1 MGLTQIAR
9 TLRLSKTTTHG
20 ILSTLVKKG
29 YLTKDP
35 ETKTFSIGP
44 SFIVARNQALE
55 SNFKGSPDRGTE
67 RARLKNTVVY
77 PQEHGTPE
85 LRDFVDSSA

>member
-1 MGLTQIAR
+1 MGLTHIAR

-55 SNFKGSPDRGTE
+55 SIFRDGPDHETE
-67 RARLKNTVVY
+67 TAILKIDVVHLLD
-77 PQEHGTPE
+77 HGIPALTG
-85 LRDFVDSSA
+85 FVDLGA